1 MYVGSFPNLQI
12 GTHPDWRAFGK
23 ADRSTARTDLAWLAR
38 WLGCQHG
45 LHTLVGLRSV
55 YLARG
60 ASDILAAIELA
71 GGVQA
76 LAAADPDAAACLC
89 DSLLQVVSDGHRRW
103 LPSDTRQR
111 VERTFATLGPSTLR
125 DAAASLR
132 QRIPNSPQRAC
143 HAAWLT
149 NAYLQEAAD
158 TENMGE
164 SSRGQSVMAATSRAQ
179 VGLRFW
185 ASLHLNACCVLLT
198 CSTETLAS
206 CLLCVCQ
213 LVTVRADVAQQICNV
228 KPVCW
233 PS

>member
-1 MYVGSFPNLQI
+1 MPVCVQ
-12 GTHPDWRAFGK
+12 PDWQAFGK
-23 ADRSTARTDLAWLAR
+23 GGQSPATEDLIWLAEL
-38 WLGCQHG
+38 LGCRQA
-45 LHTLVGLRSV
+45 LHTTAVHV
-55 YLARG
+55 MVFVARG
-60 ASDILAAIELA
+60 IADILAAIELA
-71 GGVQA
+71 GGVQH

-89 DSLLQVVSDGHRRW
+89 DSLLQAVSDGSRPW
-103 LPSDTRQR
+103 LPSSMRQR
-111 VERTFATLGPSTLR
+111 VEQAFAALGPSSLR

-143 HAAWLT
+143 YAAWLT

-164 SSRGQSVMAATSRAQ
+164 SSRGQSVMAATIRAQ

-185 ASLHLNACCVLLT
+185 TSVHLNACCVLLT

-206 CLLCVCQ
+206 CLLCICQ
-213 LVTVRADVAQQICNV
+213 LVTVRADIAQQICNL
-228 KPVCW
+228 KPVRW